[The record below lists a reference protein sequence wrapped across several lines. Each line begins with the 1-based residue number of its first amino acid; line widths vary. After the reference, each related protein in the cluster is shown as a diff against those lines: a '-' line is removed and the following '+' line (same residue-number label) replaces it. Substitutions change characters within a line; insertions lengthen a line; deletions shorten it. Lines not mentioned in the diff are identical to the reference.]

1 MSSPCSGRLAEVL
14 AVAVLAV
21 NVCFPATKA
30 TETGLR
36 GNLSDEH
43 DVVLEGKTRVWLA
56 LTLLA

>member
-1 MSSPCSGRLAEVL
+1 M